1 MVEVVDT
8 STGVLHVE
16 VVVFVRDHPCRVFG
30 RDDPVKI
37 AEVKPTKTIIAL
49 HEGPEFL
56 IAAGNLDEFHIVGR
70 KLIHMAMQTPVE
82 FFSAAYE
89 KWYWR
94 GSNNGDLHEISEKV
108 PKSLITPIRNRLH
121 RYQTN

>member
-8 STGVLHVE
+8 STGVQHIE

-30 RDDPVKI
+30 RDDHVKI
-37 AEVKPTKTIIAL
+37 AEVKPAKAIIAL
-49 HEGPEFL
+49 HQGPEFL
-56 IAAGNLDEFHIVGR
+56 IAAGNLDEFHLMRG
-70 KLIHMAMQTPVE
+70 KLIHMAMQPPVE

-94 GSNNGDLHEISEKV
+94 GSNNGNLHFGVFRILGECLYGI
-108 PKSLITPIRNRLH
+108 PKS
-121 RYQTN
+121 